1 METLRFSFTGGRA
14 LPAAP
19 SRIVGVLGSGNLEVL
34 VENAQQSGACSI
46 EVSTSIEGFGS
57 IWEAVLR
64 DFFDRHR
71 VGDVRIS
78 VNDAGA
84 TPATVALR
92 LDQALEAYTQADRFI
107 APRPSA

>member
-1 METLRFSFTGGRA
+1 METLHFRFDNGRA
-14 LPAAP
+14 MTPAAP
-19 SRIVGVLGSGNLEVL
+19 CIVGVLGSGNLEVL
-34 VENAQQSGACSI
+34 VEGATQNGACAI
-46 EVSTSIEGFGS
+46 DVTTAVTGFDA

-64 DFFDRHR
+64 DFFERHR

-92 LDQALEAYTQADRFI
+92 LDQAIEAYAAQAHHG
-107 APRPSA
+107 AGQARP